1 MKNLPSTVEVANARL
16 PQTYERA
23 KEALAQCDS
32 IDECIEWT
40 DKWTALCTYARM
52 SDDETLL
59 KTAMRIKGRAV
70 RRTGELLELFKSQ
83 GGKPFHTK
91 SENLTDQPGL
101 NSITAKEVA
110 KEVGLSRHQR
120 DTALAAAKIPAE
132 EFEELIESD
141 NPPTNKQLLK
151 FNKAME
157 EPKPEGYAQATQLIG
172 TVQRFAKWCKMND
185 PKLVSGGI
193 RPHEFDELRE
203 CVSTID
209 GWLDKFIVTLGE

>member
-1 MKNLPSTVEVANARL
+1 MTNLPSTAEVANAKL
-16 PQTYERA
+16 PVTYERA

-59 KTAMRIKGRAV
+59 KTAMRIKGRAI
-70 RRTGELLELFKSQ
+70 RRTGELLELFKSP
-83 GGKPFHTK
+83 GARTDKPKDAGVHRL
-91 SENLTDQPGL
+91 S
-101 NSITAKEVA
+101 AKEVA
-110 KEVGLSRHQR
+110 KEVGLSERQHK
-120 DTALAAAKIPAE
+120 TASAAAKIPLE
-132 EFEELIESD
+132 QFEELIESD

-151 FNKAME
+151 FNSAME
-157 EPKPEGYAQATQLIG
+157 EPKPEGYAEATQLIG

-185 PKLVSGGI
+185 PKIVSGGI

-209 GWLDKFIVTLGE
+209 GWLDKFIVNLGA